1 MQSPDPSLNAFEKT
15 LAHEILISERLRAT
29 ILIALF
35 AFLSLI
41 TFIGFTFFFQ
51 PINELF
57 HGRLPVSAIVAVL
70 AFGLGYEM
78 LAWAMFNFFIKR
90 KQQPPL
96 IGRYGNALIDTSI
109 PTVIILMTLGIFDPV
124 YALLLPPSL
133 IYFVFI
139 MLSTLRLDFWLS
151 LFTGIV
157 AAAEYLI
164 LAALYL
170 SPNPSLDPMMTAFP
184 SHLSKAGIYI
194 LTGLV
199 SGFVAIQI
207 KRQFTNSLKVL
218 EERNK
223 IVSMFG
229 QHVSPSVAEK
239 LLAQPDLELDGETRH
254 VCVMFLDIRDFTA
267 FAEKKNPE
275 EVMRYLNALFEF
287 MIDSVNRHDGII
299 NKFLGDGFM
308 AVFGAPISSHDD
320 VRNAV
325 RASLEILEKVD
336 AMNDSKVIP
345 PTRVGIGLHAGEAVT
360 GNVGS
365 TLRKE
370 YTVIGDV
377 VNLASRIEQLN
388 KQFSSRLLVSDA
400 VWNVIR
406 EETKEAALL
415 GDVHVKGHDA
425 LVQVY
430 KLA

>member
-1 MQSPDPSLNAFEKT
+1 MQSPNPSLNAFEKT

-35 AFLSLI
+35 AFLSL
-41 TFIGFTFFFQ
+41 TAFIVLAFFFQ

-57 HGRLPVSAIVAVL
+57 HGRLPVSMIVAVL
-70 AFGLGYEM
+70 AFGLTYEM
-78 LAWAMFNFFIKR
+78 LAWAIFNFFIKR
-90 KQQPPL
+90 KQQLPL

-109 PTVIILMTLGIFDPV
+109 PTLIILMTLGIFDPV
-124 YALLLPPSL
+124 YALLLPPTL
-133 IYFVFI
+133 VYFVFI

-151 LFTGIV
+151 LFTGVV
-157 AAAEYLI
+157 AAVEYLI
-164 LAALYL
+164 VVALYL
-170 SPNPSLDPMMTAFP
+170 SPNPNLDPMMTSLA
-184 SHLSKAGIYI
+184 SHVSKAGIYV
-194 LTGLV
+194 LTGAV
-199 SGFVAIQI
+199 SGLVAIQI
-207 KRQFTNSLKVL
+207 KRQFINSLKVL

-223 IVSMFG
+223 VVSMFG

-275 EVMRYLNALFEF
+275 EVVRYLNVLFEF
-287 MIDSVNRHDGII
+287 MIDIVNRHDGII

-325 RASLEILEKVD
+325 RASLEILDKVD
-336 AMNDSKVIP
+336 SMNDSKVIS
-345 PTRVGIGLHAGEAVT
+345 PTRVGIGLHAGDAIT

-377 VNLASRIEQLN
+377 VNLTSRIEQLN
-388 KQFSSRLLVSDA
+388 KQFGSRLLVSEA
-400 VWNVIR
+400 VWDVIR
-406 EETKEAALL
+406 EDTKEAVPL

>member
-1 MQSPDPSLNAFEKT
+1 MQSPNPSLNAFEKT

-35 AFLSLI
+35 AFLSL
-41 TFIGFTFFFQ
+41 TAFIGLTFFYQ
-51 PINELF
+51 PVNQLF
-57 HGRLPVSAIVAVL
+57 HGRLPVSMVVAVL
-70 AFGLGYEM
+70 AFGLVYEM

-109 PTVIILMTLGIFDPV
+109 PTLIILMTLGIFDPA
-124 YALLLPPSL
+124 YALLLTPSL
-133 IYFVFI
+133 VYFIFI

-151 LFTGIV
+151 LFTGVV
-157 AAAEYLI
+157 AAVEYLI
-164 LAALYL
+164 VAALYL
-170 SPNPSLDPMMTAFP
+170 SPNPNLDPMLTTLP
-184 SHLSKAGIYI
+184 PHVSRAGIYV

-199 SGFVAIQI
+199 SGFVATQI
-207 KRQFTNSLKVL
+207 KRQFTRSLKVL

-223 IVSMFG
+223 VISMFG
-229 QHVSPSVAEK
+229 QHVSPAVAEK
-239 LLAQPDLELDGETRH
+239 LLAQPDLERDGETRH
-254 VCVMFLDIRDFTA
+254 VCVMFLDIRDFTT

-275 EVMRYLNALFEF
+275 DVVHYLNRLFDF
-287 MIDSVNRHDGII
+287 MIDIVNRHDGII

-320 VRNAV
+320 VQNAV
-325 RASLEILEKVD
+325 HAAFEILDTVE
-336 AMNDSKVIP
+336 AMNDSKGIP

-388 KQFSSRLLVSDA
+388 KQFSSRLLVSQA
-400 VWNVIR
+400 VWDVTR
-406 EETKEAALL
+406 EEIKEAVPL
-415 GDVHVKGHDA
+415 GEVQVKGHA
-425 LVQVY
+425 APLQVY